1 MFFKKV
7 RAKRGPY
14 YETERGPSSSRSRRA
29 RGDRLETRLA
39 TARGVQVDQPSP
51 GPAYSGDAVERKVL
65 FFNLIF

>member
-7 RAKRGPY
+7 RATRGPY

-39 TARGVQVDQPSP
+39 TAEAFKLTSPVPGRRIRGTPSN
-51 GPAYSGDAVERKVL
+51 ERYC
-65 FFNLIF
+65 FLI